1 MKRTLKQE
9 LEYSYQPQYKG
20 SNYPSI
26 SGITYGGSCPL
37 PTHNATKWKMLN
49 GGYGAEQQ
57 KTAQEKVAKN
67 IRWLNN
73 SFNSQTELE
82 DNNESQN
89 NLEIENND
97 FTKINEPREQSEIT
111 ELERALAR
119 IKELEELNKQKDDE
133 IDKIVKTNNENMEE
147 LLQENMKKSN
157 LLEEQNNI
165 IQEQLQTMKNKD
177 LENKILKNNDTF
189 QKEQIS
195 ELKEEKKF
203 LREKVIKQDIKLDK
217 FEEKCEQ
224 KDEKIDELQ
233 KLLHELNLKDNPK
246 SSENSSFEMVSGS
259 EGHSLDV
266 LGDNQ

>member
-49 GGYGAEQQ
+49 GGYGTEQQ

-82 DNNESQN
+82 
-89 NLEIENND
+89 NND
-97 FTKINEPREQSEIT
+97 FAKTNEPKEQSKMT

-119 IKELEELNKQKDDE
+119 IKELEELNKQKDDKINE
-133 IDKIVKTNNENMEE
+133 IIKTNNDNMKD
-147 LLQENMKKSN
+147 LVQENIEQSNSLEQKDN
-157 LLEEQNNI
+157 LLDKQNNI

-177 LENKILKNNDTF
+177 LENKMLKNNDTF

-195 ELKEEKKF
+195 ELKEDKKF